1 MSRASSSPRAV
12 APKRPTLR
20 LRKPPTLPTLTPTLT
35 PTLPPFAPP
44 TRPARFNSVVEEAL
58 EATKPGFESV
68 PPTVARGKLPPMPL
82 VPMLGACDA
91 DAWLEETE
99 IRPADPDSSVPGITE
114 VKSALAFKRSSPI
127 PASDLFEAT
136 TNRMDRRSLLRQAAL
151 MPVGEETAPTLQSNP
166 GSLNHA
172 AHARAT
178 MQVSPHDLEH
188 VRHLSET
195 LERDSVPVLQLVD
208 SVSLSQDELVED
220 ELVEDEE
227 EPETLSELG
236 DSAVLTPPAHA
247 LPPQPRR
254 PEVSDPG
261 LQGFRGN
268 EDWGVVPGR
277 SISDEVHIRDAGR
290 PLVASVTG
298 ETPWLGDVRQVV
310 PFAQENK
317 PVPPLDVSFADDLS
331 LIPDLRPDSMEARA
345 VGMVPMVSTLP
356 MANVVGMAP
365 MMPMAKVAVIT
376 ASGFAPVNATTKLR
390 TPQPFVPHV
399 STHPSFPV
407 QTAHGLAMPGPH
419 AFQGQY
425 RQPVGLPH
433 DSGQVSL
440 AADVRSGDKGGWAAP
455 LLFVAVLL
463 AAVCGGY
470 FVLGPHTSEP
480 APLAA
485 PTPVVTALAPVV
497 TAPAPVETALP
508 VVPSA
513 APVVMS
519 APPAMPAPPAV
530 MPANVLPVVQAPE
543 KKPALGR
550 TAPKAAAPKKAPK
563 AAAKAPEDEGPKPSP
578 APAPAPVA
586 EPSVPSVQGLG
597 DVLNGA
603 L

>member
-20 LRKPPTLPTLTPTLT
+20 LRKP

-68 PPTVARGKLPPMPL
+68 SPTVARGTLPPMPL
-82 VPMLGACDA
+82 VPMLGACDS

-99 IRPADPDSSVPGITE
+99 IRPADPDSSIPGITE
-114 VKSALAFKRSSPI
+114 VKSALAFKRSPI

-151 MPVGEETAPTLQSNP
+151 MPVGEDTAPTLQSNP

-178 MQVSPHDLEH
+178 MQVSPHDLEQ
-188 VRHLSET
+188 VRHLSQT

-208 SVSLSQDELVED
+208 SVSLSQDELVD
-220 ELVEDEE
+220 DE

-236 DSAVLTPPAHA
+236 DSAVLTPHATPHAHA

-277 SISDEVHIRDAGR
+277 SISDEVHIKDAGR

-310 PFAQENK
+310 P

-331 LIPDLRPDSMEARA
+331 LIPDRPDSMEVRA
-345 VGMVPMVSTLP
+345 VAL
-356 MANVVGMAP
+356 AP
-365 MMPMAKVAVIT
+365 MMPMANVAGLAPMMPIANVAVIT

-407 QTAHGLAMPGPH
+407 QTAHGLGMPGPH

-425 RQPVGLPH
+425 RQPVGLPQ

-455 LLFVAVLL
+455 LLFVVVLL

-485 PTPVVTALAPVV
+485 PATVVTAPVV

-513 APVVMS
+513 APVVMYAPPAIPAPP
-519 APPAMPAPPAV
+519 APPAM

-543 KKPALGR
+543 KKPALVR

-578 APAPAPVA
+578 APAPAPAPAPVA